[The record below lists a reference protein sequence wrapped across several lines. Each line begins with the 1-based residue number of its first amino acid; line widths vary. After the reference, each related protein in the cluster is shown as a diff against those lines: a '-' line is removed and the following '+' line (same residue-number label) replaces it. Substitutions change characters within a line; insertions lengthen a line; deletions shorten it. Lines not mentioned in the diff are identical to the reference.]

1 MRAETRGMDNARYRS
16 YVIRVW
22 HADAASGAV
31 ARLLVEEV
39 SSGQQGELRG
49 EPATALSLTIG
60 AALAGRPTERLAG
73 VPAEEGA
80 SGMILVVGATGLVG
94 GEICRRLAAAGQPV
108 RALVRESSAP
118 EKVAALKA
126 LGVETVVGDLRDG
139 ASLDAACRDV
149 SAVITTVSSMPFSYV
164 PGQNDIATTDTA
176 GTMRLVDAAVAAGA
190 EHFTYTSFSSNL
202 DIETPLRDAKH
213 TVERHLIDSGLGYTI
228 LRPSCFMEVWLSPA
242 VGFDPANAKA
252 TIYGTGAAPVSWI
265 AVGDVAE
272 FAVRSIDAP
281 AARNTALEL
290 GGPDAL
296 SPLEVVRIFEE
307 IGGRPFETQHVPV
320 EALQAQQETATDP
333 MAQTFPGLMRCVAA
347 GDRIDMVST
356 LGAIP
361 VPMTTVRDYARA
373 VVGET
378 AGAVG

>member
-1 MRAETRGMDNARYRS
+1 MDGARYRS

-22 HADAASGAV
+22 HADAGTGAV
-31 ARLLVEEV
+31 ARLVVEEV
-39 SSGQQGELRG
+39 RSGLQGELRG
-49 EPATALSLTIG
+49 EPATTLGRAIG
-60 AALAGRPTERLAG
+60 AVLAGVPAEELAG

-80 SGMILVVGATGLVG
+80 TRMILVVGATGIVG
-94 GEICRRLAAAGQPV
+94 GEICRRLAASGQPV

-118 EKVAALKA
+118 DKVAALQA

-139 ASLDAACRDV
+139 ASLDAACRGV

-164 PGQNDIATTDTA
+164 PGQNDIASTDMA

-202 DIETPLRDAKH
+202 DIETPLTQAKRA
-213 TVERHLIDSGLGYTI
+213 VEHHLIDSGLDYTI
-228 LRPSCFMEVWLSPA
+228 LRPSCFMEAWLSPM

-252 TIYGTGAAPVSWI
+252 TIYGTGAEPVSWI

-281 AARNTALEL
+281 AARNAALAL

-320 EALQAQQETATDP
+320 EALQAQQEAATDP
-333 MAQTFPGLMRCVAA
+333 MAQTFPGLMRSVAA
-347 GDRIDMVST
+347 GDRIDMES
-356 LGAIP
+356 LLRAIP
-361 VPMTTVRDYARA
+361 VPMATVRDYARA